1 MTRQSIVSSVVEL
14 QKATPSFELTG
25 IVNNECTFHINGFQ
39 IDTDGRWFHSVGG
52 EREYH
57 SQSVVA
63 RRVAHSLSLRDVV
76 LDRPPVRRLPRL
88 PREPQRQRL
97 PRLFHRSVRE

>member
-1 MTRQSIVSSVVEL
+1 MTRRSIVSSVVES
-14 QKATPSFELTG
+14 QKATPAFEQTR

-39 IDTDGRWFHSVGG
+39 IDTDGRWFHSVAE
-52 EREYH
+52 ERESA

-76 LDRPPVRRLPRL
+76 LDRPPVGRLPRI
-88 PREPQRQRL
+88 PREPPRQRL
-97 PRLFHRSVRE
+97 PQLFHRPVRE